1 MSDEATCL
9 FCRIVRREIPSAIV
23 SETDG
28 TLAFR
33 DINPQ
38 APYHVLVIPKR
49 HIANLNALADH
60 ALIGKLTAVAT
71 ALARQENFADTGYRI
86 VINTLSDGGQTVDH
100 LHLHVLGGRHMKWP
114 PG

>member
-9 FCRIVRREIPSAIV
+9 FCRIARREIPATIV
-23 SETDG
+23 AETDD

-38 APYHVLVIPKR
+38 APFHVLVIPKR
-49 HIANLNALADH
+49 HIENLNALGDH
-60 ALIGKLTAVAT
+60 AVIGKLTAAAT
-71 ALARQENFADTGYRI
+71 ALARKEGFADKGYRV

-100 LHLHVLGGRHMKWP
+100 LHVHVLGGRHMKWP

>member
-9 FCRIVRREIPSAIV
+9 FCKIVRKEIPAKIV
-23 SETDG
+23 HETGD

-38 APYHVLVIPKR
+38 APQHILVIPKR
-49 HIANLNALADH
+49 HVANLNVLTDH
-60 ALIGKLTAVAT
+60 ALVGKLTSAA
-71 ALARQENFADTGYRI
+71 AEIARQEGVADSGYRV
-86 VINTLSDGGQTVDH
+86 VINTLADGGQTVDH
-100 LHLHVLGGRHMKWP
+100 LHLHVLGGRHMSWP

>member
-9 FCRIVRREIPSAIV
+9 FCKIVRKEIPAKIV
-23 SETDG
+23 HETAD

-38 APYHVLVIPKR
+38 APQHILVIPKR
-49 HIANLNALADH
+49 HIANLNTLDDPSVVAR
-60 ALIGKLTAVAT
+60 LTDA
-71 ALARQENFADTGYRI
+71 ARAIASQEGFADNGYRA
-86 VINTLSDGGQTVDH
+86 VINTLADGGQTVDH
-100 LHLHVLGGRHMKWP
+100 LHVHVLAGRQMTWP